1 MDFVRDTR
9 GGRKRRYSRVIKDS
23 PGRTDAKINK
33 PAVMNEAGSLE
44 SSQIYTMLIV
54 IEIRASLSGQIC

>member
-1 MDFVRDTR
+1 LDFVQDT
-9 GGRKRRYSRVIKDS
+9 GGGERRYSRVIKGL

-44 SSQIYTMLIV
+44 SSQIYSVLIV
-54 IEIRASLSGQIC
+54 TEIRASPSGQIC